1 MHLFSSKTKL
11 ILKYLRAASLL
22 LCVLALMPMESATA
36 SEQLTVRLGSFSKA
50 VDYAPY
56 LVAKQKHSFED
67 ALKALNARPTYEE
80 FQSLPAINEAFAA
93 KRLDGVFEAEAPCIV
108 GKAAGIDL
116 KIVAVSALVDVPVIV
131 HKDSHIEKLSDLRG
145 KKIAVLSG
153 TSAHYVLL
161 KLLERAGLSKN
172 DVSIVNMVP
181 PDARSAFDSRKV
193 DAWAIWPPFC
203 EQEELSGGAAAIT
216 KASGKVIVVMVARA
230 DFLKQQP
237 KIAKAVIDVLNS
249 TRAWVRLHPQESQKI
264 VADELKLPLA
274 VVQKAW
280 SRQDWQTNIDDALVH
295 DIQNKADFLKSV
307 GFVRNQVDAKA
318 LIVPPTPTK

>member
-1 MHLFSSKTKL
+1 
-11 ILKYLRAASLL
+11 
-22 LCVLALMPMESATA
+22 
-36 SEQLTVRLGSFSKA
+36 
-50 VDYAPY
+50 
-56 LVAKQKHSFED
+56 
-67 ALKALNARPTYEE
+67 
-80 FQSLPAINEAFAA
+80 
-93 KRLDGVFEAEAPCIV
+93 
-108 GKAAGIDL
+108 
-116 KIVAVSALVDVPVIV
+116 
-131 HKDSHIEKLSDLRG
+131 
-145 KKIAVLSG
+145 
-153 TSAHYVLL
+153 
-161 KLLERAGLSKN
+161 
-172 DVSIVNMVP
+172 
-181 PDARSAFDSRKV
+181 
-193 DAWAIWPPFC
+193 
-203 EQEELSGGAAAIT
+203 LSGGAAAIT